1 MQVLNNTGLVT
12 GYTMGMEP
20 SGRECIVLAIK
31 GTFSIP
37 KKAGEQ
43 PRLLEEQV
51 PLVEADTFSGEPG
64 LSSPL

>member
-1 MQVLNNTGLVT
+1 MQVLNNTDLLT

-37 KKAGEQ
+37 SGKHDSPQ
-43 PRLLEEQV
+43 LLDEQV
-51 PLVEADTFSGEPG
+51 SLVEADTFSAEIGRAHV
-64 LSSPL
+64 